1 MLFWSVQPKLVTVT
15 VLFNF
20 VLFSDGQVATLVKP
34 QITRH
39 EIREQLKQEIAEFY
53 ARFRQK
59 YLALRRKHIKELKE
73 LRKLSNN
80 NGSAGKQ
87 FR

>member
-1 MLFWSVQPKLVTVT
+1 MQSILVTVT
-15 VLFNF
+15 VVFNF

-39 EIREQLKQEIAEFY
+39 EIREQLKQDIAEFY
-53 ARFRQK
+53 ATFRQK

-73 LRKLSNN
+73 LRRLSNDN
-80 NGSAGKQ
+80 RSTGK
-87 FR
+87 